1 MVFKYNENG
10 ISLIEAAFVL
20 MLFCFIFT
28 LSVYYIHLTMIT
40 SKSLSL
46 GQTMNT
52 VGNQIEWIVKSGE
65 CECLLADNKCTAC
78 LTTAIANSDE
88 IKKLNGVS
96 SLRVA
101 VRRLATKSGVGVLLY
116 PSELATKNGTF
127 FTSLDEIYFTLAG
140 TREKAVIINTNS
152 NITTPNNISLVLDN
166 VTDNNQKILK
176 LSEFGITTTGPS
188 WMYPGMYF
196 EIN

>member
-1 MVFKYNENG
+1 
-10 ISLIEAAFVL
+10 
-20 MLFCFIFT
+20 
-28 LSVYYIHLTMIT
+28 MIT

-65 CECLLADNKCTAC
+65 CECHLADNTCKAC

-101 VRRLATKSGVGVLLY
+101 VRSLATKSGVGVLLY
-116 PSELATKNGTF
+116 PSELAK
-127 FTSLDEIYFTLAG
+127 
-140 TREKAVIINTNS
+140 RESRYYKYKFDYYHS
-152 NITTPNNISLVLDN
+152 
-166 VTDNNQKILK
+166 
-176 LSEFGITTTGPS
+176 
-188 WMYPGMYF
+188 
-196 EIN
+196 

>member
-10 ISLIEAAFVL
+10 ISMIEAAFVL

-65 CECLLADNKCTAC
+65 CECHLADNTCKAC

-88 IKKLNGVS
+88 IKN
-96 SLRVA
+96 
-101 VRRLATKSGVGVLLY
+101 
-116 PSELATKNGTF
+116 
-127 FTSLDEIYFTLAG
+127 
-140 TREKAVIINTNS
+140 
-152 NITTPNNISLVLDN
+152 
-166 VTDNNQKILK
+166 
-176 LSEFGITTTGPS
+176 
-188 WMYPGMYF
+188 
-196 EIN
+196 